1 MDAWEKWMIIGF
13 TPYQTADP
21 PKMDVLTKTFLQ
33 IIIYVKWLSRSPKT
47 SVTTFSFSS
56 VWFFFSVP
64 LAPAHCWVWALLCV
78 QISLSVLLCIQISLT
93 CVFMRKN
100 ISHCVVVRTNIS
112 HRVVMRTNIS
122 HCVVMHTHI
131 SYCVVMR
138 TNISHCVVMRTNISH
153 CVVMRTNIF
162 HCVIFASKQKHTL
175 PYKVYSTGTYKHL

>member
-33 IIIYVKWLSRSPKT
+33 IIIYVKWLSRSPI
-47 SVTTFSFSS
+47 SHNLFLLFC
-56 VWFFFSVP
+56 
-64 LAPAHCWVWALLCV
+64 LILLLCSTGTSSLLGLSFV
-78 QISLSVLLCIQISLT
+78 MRTNISHYV
-93 CVFMRKN
+93 VMRTN
-100 ISHCVVVRTNIS
+100 ISHCVF
-112 HRVVMRTNIS
+112 MRINIS

-131 SYCVVMR
+131 SHCVVMR

-153 CVVMRTNIF
+153 CVAMRTNIF